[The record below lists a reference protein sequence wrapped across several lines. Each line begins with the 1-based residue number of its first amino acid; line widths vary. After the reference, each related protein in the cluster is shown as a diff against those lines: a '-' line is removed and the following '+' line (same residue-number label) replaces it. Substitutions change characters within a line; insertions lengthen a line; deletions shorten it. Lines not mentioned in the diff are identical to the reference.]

1 MSTISKKRHT
11 PLLTLYATVDEIGRA
26 LVLDFI
32 EQRKAENGIDY
43 ERKLND
49 DEVNFLCQFVD
60 QNINNEQD
68 IETYN
73 SYVRLIQALVKLINA
88 IRLSVQIFKHGHYKA
103 TYTLQGKIIDTLLEK
118 FSDLKPHKELHNGLS
133 SLHKYSLS
141 LERIR
146 ENKEANK
153 SLEEDLIYSWNY
165 SCLAFLTLTYEDFI
179 MSEIEKIFNIDLKLI
194 SPQIKQLELNLTQV
208 KFLAR
213 ETEKILIEHYRNKKK
228 NFNTTKLS
236 KTLKSIQKAKIS
248 EFRIKSDIKKAIKQI
263 IKESGINADV
273 VNNIL
278 SIIDQRALIYE
289 TK

>member
-1 MSTISKKRHT
+1 MSTISKKRQT
-11 PLLTLYATVDEIGRA
+11 QLLTLYATVDEIGRA

-73 SYVRLIQALVKLINA
+73 SYIRLIQALVRLINA

-118 FSDLKPHKELHNGLS
+118 FSDLKSHKELHNGLS

-273 VNNIL
+273 INNIL
-278 SIIDQRALIYE
+278 SIIDQRALIYD